1 LVVSVLLLPVGMVAM
16 NLGYFLL
23 DLSVGVPWSLPM
35 RPVRTP
41 WRLAV
46 GVDGCCAGVEAGG
59 GGQLGRPASIERFL
73 VEGDAGEERDDAQ
86 GGVGKRNR
94 LLDRTY
100 ACEKAFC
107 ALGFVLVLAL
117 ELARL

>member
-1 LVVSVLLLPVGMVAM
+1 MVSLPVGMVAM

-59 GGQLGRPASIERFL
+59 GGQLGRSTSIERFF
-73 VEGDAGEERDDAQ
+73 GR
-86 GGVGKRNR
+86 K
-94 LLDRTY
+94 
-100 ACEKAFC
+100 
-107 ALGFVLVLAL
+107 
-117 ELARL
+117 